1 MLLTSGYKQKHKTKE
16 SVNDLC
22 SLAETGGKAT
32 GWAGVKH
39 ALPYPNSKLAV
50 HMPPSTSLEYEAK
63 LSTHNTTL
71 EESKWAAV
79 RSHVLNRGIARATVA
94 AAKAAKVAVTAAV
107 AAKTAAKSAAKA
119 PNLANRISKRKL
131 LRNRDGR
138 SAFLRVSA
146 QMRNAV
152 SLMIANHSRT
162 MPVPTVRQTWPSASH
177 SKMLKQ
183 KFALDLFKGFDQ
195 VEQGSIDKRHFQ
207 NGLLKLSP
215 PIKLSNAELEL
226 VFPIFDSNGDGCIS
240 FQEFREII
248 FGCDFDHET
257 NLTASTIQ
265 QRKERIK
272 AKTHGL
278 IILHA
283 QNQRHA
289 FNKDEKRLTSSTIRQ
304 RRKRIKAKAEK
315 LMDTQKQR
323 QAFPQISPSNK
334 QKKYYGTPLALY
346 KKVKPPQLRSPIH
359 RQKIFCEPDL
369 TESQAANQLG
379 AGRDIA
385 PPLLRCSAAASGRS
399 ADFL

>member
-1 MLLTSGYKQKHKTKE
+1 
-16 SVNDLC
+16 
-22 SLAETGGKAT
+22 
-32 GWAGVKH
+32 
-39 ALPYPNSKLAV
+39 
-50 HMPPSTSLEYEAK
+50 MPPSTSLEYEAK
-63 LSTHNTTL
+63 FPMHNNAI
-71 EESKWAAV
+71 EESKWTAI

-94 AAKAAKVAVTAAV
+94 EAKAAKVAVTAAV
-107 AAKTAAKSAAKA
+107 AAKTAAKRAAKA
-119 PNLANRISKRKL
+119 PHLANRFLKRKL
-131 LRNRDGR
+131 LRERDGR

-162 MPVPTVRQTWPSASH
+162 MPVHTVRQTWPSVSQ
-177 SKMLKQ
+177 SKKLKQ
-183 KFALDLFKGFDQ
+183 KFAVNLFKGFDQ

-226 VFPIFDSNGDGCIS
+226 VFPIFDPNGDGCIS
-240 FQEFREII
+240 FQEFRKII

-257 NLTASTIQ
+257 NLTTSTVQ

-283 QNQRHA
+283 QNQSHA
-289 FNKDEKRLTSSTIRQ
+289 FNKDKTRLTSSTIRQ
-304 RRKRIKAKAEK
+304 RRKRIKAKVEK

-334 QKKYYGTPLALY
+334 QKKHYGTPLALY
-346 KKVKPPQLRSPIH
+346 KKVTPPHLRSPIH
-359 RQKIFCEPDL
+359 RQKIFCEPGRH
-369 TESQAANQLG
+369 ESQAANQVG
-379 AGRDIA
+379 AGQDIA
-385 PPLLRCSAAASGRS
+385 QPLLGRSAAASRRS